1 MNFIHLPQRH
11 HEGEKPGETKETKD
25 HPEKCPTC
33 GRQLMERK
41 GLFRRL
47 TPISN
52 AFVVYGNCLAC
63 HSDEDTVDEDRHA
76 TDDG

>member
-1 MNFIHLPQRH
+1 MHFIHLPQLH
-11 HEGEKPGETKETKD
+11 GEKPGETKD
-25 HPEKCPTC
+25 HPEKCPKC

-63 HSDEDTVDEDRHA
+63 HSDEEETVDEEHHA
-76 TDDG
+76 TDG

>member
-1 MNFIHLPQRH
+1 MNFIHLPQLH
-11 HEGEKPGETKETKD
+11 HEGEKPGETKN
-25 HPEKCPTC
+25 HPESCPKC
-33 GRQLMERK
+33 GRKLKERK

-63 HSDEDTVDEDRHA
+63 HSDEDTVDEEHHG
-76 TDDG
+76 TDG

>member
-1 MNFIHLPQRH
+1 MNVIHLPHR
-11 HEGEKPGETKETKD
+11 HEGEKPGETKD

-41 GLFRRL
+41 GLFRRM

-52 AFVVYGNCLAC
+52 AFVVYGNCLGC
-63 HSDEDTVDEDRHA
+63 HPDEETVVEDPHA
-76 TDDG
+76 TNDG